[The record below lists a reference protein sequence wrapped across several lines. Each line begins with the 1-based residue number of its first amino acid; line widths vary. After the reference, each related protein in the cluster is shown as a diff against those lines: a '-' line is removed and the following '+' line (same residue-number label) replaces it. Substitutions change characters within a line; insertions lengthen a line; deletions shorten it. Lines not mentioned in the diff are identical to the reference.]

1 MYWKKEASK
10 QKTNKKR
17 KQNEKEI
24 HETFCA
30 N

>member
-24 HETFCA
+24 HETFLC
-30 N
+30 